1 MQLAVE
7 GLFKFIS
14 SVCFEVI
21 FTVYSELCVFRSFAI
36 FVEFHTALT
45 ALTALTTLT
54 ALTLHLMLKA
64 RHRTFLKLKN
74 IV

>member
-7 GLFKFIS
+7 GLLKFIS
-14 SVCFEVI
+14 SVRFEVI

-45 ALTALTTLT
+45 AFTAFT

-64 RHRTFLKLKN
+64 RHRTF
-74 IV
+74 